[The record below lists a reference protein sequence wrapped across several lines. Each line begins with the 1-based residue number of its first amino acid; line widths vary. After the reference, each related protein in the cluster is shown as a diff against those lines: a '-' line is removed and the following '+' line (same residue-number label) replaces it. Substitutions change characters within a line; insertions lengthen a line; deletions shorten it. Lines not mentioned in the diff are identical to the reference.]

1 MTTSAPHL
9 LHQLG
14 EALGAVAE
22 RHAEAAN
29 STAGAE
35 LPAWKRRDAARDFLA
50 ELERLGL
57 TITPRAATPAEAP
70 RDGEPHA

>member
-14 EALGAVAE
+14 EILAGMVAHHARARGIGAAL
-22 RHAEAAN
+22 
-29 STAGAE
+29 
-35 LPAWKRRDAARDFLA
+35 PDRRDAARDFLA

-57 TITPRAATPAEAP
+57 TVTPNAATPAEAP
-70 RDGEPHA
+70 RDGG